1 MICLAVK
8 IKDNFFNTIYPKLF
22 FVIALGLF
30 FQACENDQLKI
41 AALTKPDNT
50 PLESIKGLETIY
62 SDSGM
67 IRVKVTAP
75 VLNKY
80 VSPKA
85 ITELPKG
92 LSIDFYD
99 DHLNVVSKLDARYAI
114 HYEQERRWMA
124 KNDVVVVNKKGERL
138 NTEKLYWDE
147 NSGKLRSDE
156 FVKITTPEEI
166 IMGKGFEA
174 NQDFSSYKIFKVTG
188 NITVKE

>member
-1 MICLAVK
+1 MKTAEL
-8 IKDNFFNTIYPKLF
+8 FFNTFYRQRF
-22 FVIALGLF
+22 FIIALGLF